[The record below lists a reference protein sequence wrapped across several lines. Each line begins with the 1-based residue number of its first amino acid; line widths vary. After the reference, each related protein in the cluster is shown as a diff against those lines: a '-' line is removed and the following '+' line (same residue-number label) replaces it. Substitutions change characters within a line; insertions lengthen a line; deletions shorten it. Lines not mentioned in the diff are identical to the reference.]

1 MEVALSSN
9 LSSLVALPKA
19 LCPARIAFLAETARL
34 VCSSRETLLAGVGAL
49 FFTDFLLEAET
60 ALLFRIS
67 RETRLAGVGAL
78 FFVDFFTVFFLGVGA
93 AFFVVFVALQQLLI
107 VYLLNNTIYV
117 Y

>member
-9 LSSLVALPKA
+9 LSSLVTLPKA
-19 LCPARIAFLAETARL
+19 LCPARIALLAET
-34 VCSSRETLLAGVGAL
+34 TLLS
-49 FFTDFLLEAET
+49 
-60 ALLFRIS
+60 RIS